1 MYIERKSQK
10 KIAEKWSLYLASRP
24 RLALP
29 CSPPRALALSI
40 PRAPRPESESE
51 SGSATRDSPDPDSPT
66 QSSPPGP
73 TFLGH
78 VETAKRARAYM
89 SSEAPEMSG
98 RDSAAG

>member
-1 MYIERKSQK
+1 MVFI
-10 KIAEKWSLYLASRP
+10 SRFSP
-24 RLALP
+24 TSLALP
-29 CSPPRALALSI
+29 CSTRLALSLST
-40 PRAPRPESESE
+40 PRAPRPESE